1 MSEKNNNLG
10 KAIAAILES
19 RYIIPLY
26 QRNFAW
32 NEEQIVTLLQNIYES
47 YCKEDSNNYFIGT
60 LTVLRRNNGDYEII
74 DGQQRFTVITLITK
88 ILGISKEP
96 KLFYDS
102 RPEVEE
108 FFKEFYLDEN
118 YSKIEKVDR
127 LKEAVIYINT
137 SLETIKEDIS
147 KLKKAELTWSGFVE
161 YFKTKVIWIVAE
173 IPVDTDVAAYF
184 EIMNNRGEQLQKH
197 ELLKSR
203 MMDNIKGKNE
213 AKNKAIFAKIWDACS
228 IMDMPIQEC
237 FSQRGATNDY
247 KGDRVVLFGDN
258 FDKLCLDNIS
268 ELAPFNIN
276 ERRVSIDEILNK
288 SSIEDEFQIPSAHDA
303 NGKKRT
309 YYSIIDFPNFLM
321 HVLKIVYENEETT
334 DDNKI
339 VLNEKE
345 LLNTFNKIGV
355 NFDAMDFI
363 KMLLKL
369 RFLFDRYI
377 VRVGSSEESGDDID
391 RWYLV
396 RPKKGDQNKL
406 YFVNT
411 FGLLDE
417 DDQID
422 VSNEDIIKPLSMLQV
437 TFRQRIYKD
446 WLYNSLKWLNSKECI
461 NINST
466 DYIQFLNSYINS
478 YYKGITKTCC
488 IDKFEW
494 NKIPHFVFNYI
505 DYLYWIKDK
514 FNFDFKYRNSIEH
527 HYPQSDG
534 AVADEIKNNIGNLCL
549 VSKSANSSM
558 NDKSPDRKAR
568 DYFKDSLPP
577 KQKIM
582 YNMTKDNNA
591 WSETEIINHA
601 QDVIELLKKGISL
614 QYEQ

>member
-1 MSEKNNNLG
+1 MSEKDNNLG
-10 KAIAAILES
+10 KNIATILEN

-32 NEEQIVTLLQNIYES
+32 NEEQIVILLQNIYES
-47 YCKEDSNNYFIGT
+47 YCKKTDSNYFIGT
-60 LTVLRRNNGDYEII
+60 LTVLRRSNGDYEII

-88 ILGISKEP
+88 ILGISREP

-108 FFKEFYLDEN
+108 FFKEFYRDGDC
-118 YSKIEKVDR
+118 SKIEKVDR
-127 LKEAVIYINT
+127 LKEAVDYIYNT
-137 SLETIKEDIS
+137 NLRAKEDD
-147 KLKKAELTWSGFVE
+147 KLILKEKLNDLKDFVE
-161 YFKTKVIWIVAE
+161 YFRTKVIWIVAE
-173 IPVDTDVAAYF
+173 IPEDTDVAAYF

-203 MMDNIKGKNE
+203 MMDNIKGENE
-213 AKNKAIFAKIWDACS
+213 IKNKAVFAKIWDACS
-228 IMDMPIQEC
+228 IMDLPIQEC
-237 FSQRGATNDY
+237 FSQRGVTNDY
-247 KGDRVVLFGDN
+247 KGDRTVLFGDD
-258 FDKLCLDNIS
+258 FDCLNNICA
-268 ELAPFNIN
+268 LAALNIN
-276 ERRVSIDEILNK
+276 EKAI
-288 SSIEDEFQIPSAHDA
+288 SIEEIVKEPSIGDEFQSPSALDA

-321 HVLKIVYENEETT
+321 HVLKIVYENEETI

-339 VLNEKE
+339 GLNEKE
-345 LLNTFNKIGV
+345 LLNAFNKIEGK
-355 NFDAMDFI
+355 FDAMSFI
-363 KMLLKL
+363 VELLKL

-377 VRVGSSEESGDDID
+377 VRAGYSEESGDDID

-396 RPKKGDQNKL
+396 KPRKGDQNKL

-411 FGLLDE
+411 FGQLDG
-417 DDQID
+417 DDQTD
-422 VSNEDIIKPLSMLQV
+422 VSNNDIIKPLSMLQV

-446 WLYNSLKWLNSKECI
+446 WLYDSLKWLNSQE
-461 NINST
+461 NINPT
-466 DYIQFLNSYINS
+466 EYIQFLNKHITS
-478 YYKGITKTCC
+478 YYRRIANTCR
-488 IDKFEW
+488 INELEW

-514 FNFDFKYRNSIEH
+514 GKFNFDFKYRNSIEH

-534 AVADEIKNNIGNLCL
+534 AIADEIKNNIGNLCL

-582 YNMTKDNNA
+582 YDMTKSNNA
-591 WSETEIINHA
+591 WGETEITNHTL
-601 QDVIELLKKGISL
+601 DVIELLKKGISL
-614 QYEQ
+614 